1 MNMEI
6 DKLISR
12 DKKHMTFRLTGLWR
26 LTNLEFLG
34 VFPGIISIIKT
45 ITEHNDDE
53 KMRALIERADEVGER
68 LSKLCVQP
76 RETNS
81 EHMEAINQLRLNELR
96 AIMGVVKYFKQ
107 SNSNPERSKHA
118 KTLEYF
124 IDPKFTRKKMVNRP
138 SISTVITGLELEQ
151 DNEQFVDALNAL
163 GIMDM
168 YTHLLKIERDYWE
181 AHSERTMVATADER
195 PKISTVEVRKEAQ
208 EVLRNILRMID
219 YYIFIDKTEEY
230 DELLISL
237 AQYLKSITALTKRRE
252 TMRKKRRLATN
263 TPSDNGSNS
272 VDIEAELN
280 KIDDQIKE
288 VANKISQPVSAPH
301 QSKNR

>member
-1 MNMEI
+1 
-6 DKLISR
+6 
-12 DKKHMTFRLTGLWR
+12 
-26 LTNLEFLG
+26 
-34 VFPGIISIIKT
+34 
-45 ITEHNDDE
+45 
-53 KMRALIERADEVGER
+53 
-68 LSKLCVQP
+68 
-76 RETNS
+76 
-81 EHMEAINQLRLNELR
+81 
-96 AIMGVVKYFKQ
+96 
-107 SNSNPERSKHA
+107 
-118 KTLEYF
+118 
-124 IDPKFTRKKMVNRP
+124 
-138 SISTVITGLELEQ
+138 
-151 DNEQFVDALNAL
+151 
-163 GIMDM
+163 
-168 YTHLLKIERDYWE
+168 
-181 AHSERTMVATADER
+181 
-195 PKISTVEVRKEAQ
+195 
-208 EVLRNILRMID
+208 MID